1 MKSWRIAVIFLCVSH
16 FTLAGQV
23 LEEVMAVVGST
34 PILHSDLELADL
46 VSLVA
51 RDPDV
56 TAGQH
61 QSRLLDARIRLEL
74 QYRDLAESGTLYRLD
89 IDLENALETL
99 VARAGNEQELRTR
112 LEEHGLDWADL
123 EELALR
129 VAAASAFTEQRLRPR
144 VSVSLEEV
152 RTAYEELIVAR
163 HERLDQTVPPLTSVH
178 DDLYRLLLERKLN
191 DEIERWLDS
200 AAERHDVTRFVR

>member
-89 IDLENALETL
+89 IDLESALETL

-123 EELALR
+123 EQLALR

-163 HERLDQTVPPLTSVH
+163 HEPHDQTVPPLTSVH

>member
-89 IDLENALETL
+89 IDLESALETL

-163 HERLDQTVPPLTSVH
+163 HEPLDQTVPPLTSVH